1 MKEKKVNNYFKLYI
15 LNHLVQLY
23 NSIMIFI
30 GILDYYLNSITP
42 GMEVDKY
49 NLNNV
54 EVAAIVRF

>member
-1 MKEKKVNNYFKLYI
+1 MKEKNVNNYFKLYI